1 MGETTFMGEAPL
13 QPLGVLSPLALLTRP
28 CWPQLVLPQMNL
40 CRSVAKLC
48 LSLWDPMDC
57 STPGFPVLHYP
68 PEIASTNL
76 H

>member
-13 QPLGVLSPLALLTRP
+13 QPLGVLSPLALFTRP
-28 CWPQLVLPQMNL
+28 CWPQLALPHMSF
-40 CRSVAKLC
+40 CCSVAKLC

-68 PEIASTNL
+68 PEFA
-76 H
+76 